1 MAMGCATVA
10 MGQGEMPLPAVPD
23 SLRTPPQRAEWLA
36 VHFFDLLDPDE
47 PALKA
52 DPEWLPRTFATY
64 ATLMPL
70 LDAAQADSA
79 AVAVMASV
87 AASAP
92 ELFGPIADLANEYL
106 GERQSPV
113 YNAQGYAA
121 FLRAIASSPASDQG
135 RRLRAEAQLK
145 AYEANRPG
153 TIGADFAMKL
163 RECAPTTL
171 RQQLREADVPV
182 LVLFHDPECEDCAA
196 LIASM
201 QACDALAE
209 AIGAG
214 RAKVVCVNVGG
225 DEQAWH
231 DDPGHIPA
239 GWIDAFSPEGEV
251 MTEEIYFL
259 PTLPALY
266 VMTPEGEVVLREATL
281 EEAVQALK

>member
-1 MAMGCATVA
+1 MTFISKNEQDTERIGSEFAAGLPAGTVVA
-10 MGQGEMPLPAVPD
+10 MYG
-23 SLRTPPQRAEWLA
+23 
-36 VHFFDLLDPDE
+36 DLGAGKTAFVRGMARGMGLNCRVSSP
-47 PALKA
+47 
-52 DPEWLPRTFATY
+52 TFTI
-64 ATLMPL
+64 
-70 LDAAQADSA
+70 
-79 AVAVMASV
+79 V
-87 AASAP
+87 
-92 ELFGPIADLANEYL
+92 NEYL

-171 RQQLREADVPV
+171 RQQLREAGVPV

-231 DDPGHIPA
+231 DAPGHIPA